1 MAQWG
6 NEDQANNSPTWA
18 VAGFK
23 TTANTTTQAEFFG
36 NTTPD
41 AFITGKAAGVFG
53 VDTDEQTVARDTGSP
68 RPAHAGWVVVKEG
81 TGGRAGR
88 IQKETI
94 VAMSTIT
101 GDAEDVVF
109 PNLGIFILT
118 QPESASGEA
127 AEDDEVVFFVEAE
140 TRPDS
145 EVIDFQWQADT
156 GSGFANLSNDS
167 TYAGVDT
174 DELTVNA
181 NTAAN
186 ATIRVLLS
194 ANGAADVTSA
204 EVTLTIL

>member
-18 VAGFK
+18 VSGFK
-23 TTANTTTQAEFFG
+23 TTANSTTQEAFFG

-41 AFITGKAAGVFG
+41 AFITGLTTGVFG
-53 VDTDEQTVARDTGSP
+53 VDTNEQAAAAAGDVKP
-68 RPAHAGWVVVKEG
+68 EHAGWVVRKEG
-81 TGGRAGR
+81 SGGRAGR
-88 IQKETI
+88 VQYETL

-109 PNLGIFILT
+109 PDLGIFILT

-127 AEDDEVVFFVEAE
+127 DEDDEVVFFVEAE
-140 TRPDS
+140 TRPTT
-145 EVIDFQWQADT
+145 ETVEFQWQADT

-174 DELTVNA
+174 DELTVSA

-186 ATIRVLLS
+186 AAIRVLLS